1 MAMTIAEIECSY
13 RQAKKKSEQ
22 IKILADL
29 NACSQEKIM
38 LALISTGKYKKR
50 GKFLYPVETKPPTPK
65 KPKESAENVTE
76 TKAVTIDIKTAIE
89 VIANEV
95 KSKREAISNAN
106 KEIRELQIM
115 IAEIFSDETEI
126 QKE

>member
-65 KPKESAENVTE
+65 KLKESAENVIE

-89 VIANEV
+89 VIANEI
-95 KSKREAISNAN
+95 KRHRAT
-106 KEIRELQIM
+106 
-115 IAEIFSDETEI
+115 IAESNKQLEDLQAILTGMF
-126 QKE
+126 QQ